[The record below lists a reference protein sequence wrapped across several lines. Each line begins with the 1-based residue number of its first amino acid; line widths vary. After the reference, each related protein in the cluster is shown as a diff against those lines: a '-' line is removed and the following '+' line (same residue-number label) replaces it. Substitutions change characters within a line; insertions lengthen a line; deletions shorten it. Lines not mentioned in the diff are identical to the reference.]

1 VGTPSSP
8 HLRLHITNADSPVSS
23 YAAVSHCWGGI
34 ENVKQLREAN
44 LVSMIHEIDPNELSW
59 TFRDAITVT
68 RRIGLQY
75 LWIDSLCIIQDS
87 IEDWT
92 RESSKMR
99 EVHKNCLVN
108 ISATAA
114 PDGDSGRFWTRNP
127 ARART
132 CRVIIERAAKGKMI
146 AKSRTF
152 DLVSRQLW
160 ADSIYKAPL
169 NRRGWVV
176 QEQFLAPR
184 IIHFSRYQV
193 FWECQQLVRI
203 LCYLF
208 PPKESLIGIDRMP
221 ARCFQMEFLTL

>member
-1 VGTPSSP
+1 MGTPSSP
-8 HLRLHITNADSPVSS
+8 HLRLHITNADSPVSP

-34 ENVKQLREAN
+34 ENVKQLRQEN
-44 LVSMIHEIDPNELSW
+44 LLSMIHEIDPSELSW

-99 EVHKNCLVN
+99 EVYKNCLVN

-114 PDGDSGRFWTRNP
+114 PNGDSGCFWARNP
-127 ARART
+127 ASART
-132 CRVIIERAAKGKMI
+132 CRVIIERAAKGKMM

-152 DLVSRQLW
+152 DLVPRQLW
-160 ADSIYKAPL
+160 ADSIFKAPL
-169 NRRGWVV
+169 TRRGWVV

-193 FWECQQLVRI
+193 FWECQQFVRI
-203 LCYLF
+203 LC
-208 PPKESLIGIDRMP
+208 
-221 ARCFQMEFLTL
+221 

>member
-1 VGTPSSP
+1 MPTRVIDVGTPRSP
-8 HLRLHITNADSPVSS
+8 HLRLHITNADLSMSP
-23 YAAVSHCWGGI
+23 YAAVSHCWGGVQ
-34 ENVKQLREAN
+34 NVKQLREAN
-44 LVSMIHEIDPNELSW
+44 LLSLVRGIDPNELSP
-59 TFRDAITVT
+59 TFRDAITVA

-87 IEDWT
+87 LEDWT

-99 EVHKNCLVN
+99 EVYKNCLVN

-114 PDGDSGRFWTRNP
+114 PNGDTGCFLARNP

-132 CRVIIERAAKGKMI
+132 CRVVIERAAKGKRT
-146 AKSRTF
+146 AKSRIF
-152 DLVSRQLW
+152 DLVPKKLW
-160 ADSIYKAPL
+160 IDSIYKTPL
-169 NRRGWVV
+169 TGQGWVV

-203 LCYLF
+203 LH
-208 PPKESLIGIDRMP
+208 
-221 ARCFQMEFLTL
+221 